1 MKKVLFLAAAAMSMA
16 ACQEK
21 GGYTIDGTIAGV
33 NDGEYVYMRYIDG
46 RESVTVDSAVVKGGK
61 FEFKG
66 MPDSVSVPKF
76 ITYSGP
82 ELNLSATVFLQ
93 EGNIKVEMAEGNSKV
108 SGTLENDAINSFN
121 EKFAAIDNELGT
133 LYSKFRT
140 DSTLT
145 DVQKDS
151 LMKVMDKIQSDGMD
165 YIFSTMEANIENGV
179 GAYLL
184 ASNGYSFEVEKLNGL
199 IGKMP
204 QKFLALNSVSRV
216 KEYVDVAMKTAPGQK
231 YIDFSMDTPEG
242 KTVKLSDFVTKNKY
256 TLIDFWASW
265 CGPCRQEMPNVVA
278 AYKKF
283 NKKGFGI
290 VGVSLDRDADKW
302 KEAIKELGM
311 TWPQMSDLKAWQ
323 CEGAAL
329 YGVRSIPSTVLVDQ
343 EGTIIARNL
352 RGEDIEKKLSE
363 LLK

>member
-1 MKKVLFLAAAAMSMA
+1 MKKVLFYAAAVMSLA

-21 GGYTIDGTIAGV
+21 GGYTVNGIVAGA
-33 NDGEYVYMRYIDG
+33 NDGEYVYMRVLEG
-46 RESVTVDSAVVKGGK
+46 REYLTLDSAVVKGGK
-61 FEFKG
+61 FEFSG
-66 MPDSVSVPKF
+66 TPDSVSVPK
-76 ITYSGP
+76 IIAY
-82 ELNLSATVFLQ
+82 NDLSATVFLQ

-108 SGTLENDAINSFN
+108 SGTPENDVFN
-121 EKFAAIDNELGT
+121 AFNDKFSSIDNEMGI
-133 LYSKFRT
+133 LYSKYRT

-151 LMKVMDKIQSDGMD
+151 LVKVMDKVESDGMD
-165 YIFSTMEANIENGV
+165 YVFSTIESNIGNGV
-179 GAYLL
+179 GAYLV
-184 ASNGYSFEVEKLNGL
+184 SVYGYSFDIVELNSL
-199 IGKMP
+199 FQKMP
-204 QKFLALNSVSRV
+204 QKFVTLQSVARI
-216 KEYVDVAMKTAPGQK
+216 KDYVDTAMKTAPGQK

-283 NKKGFGI
+283 CKKGFGI
-290 VGVSLDRDADKW
+290 VGVSLDKDLDKW
-302 KEAIKELGM
+302 KEAIKDLNI

-323 CEGAAL
+323 SEGAKL
-329 YGVRSIPSTVLVDQ
+329 YGVRSIPTTILVDQ
-343 EGTIIARNL
+343 EGTIIERNL
-352 RGEDIEKKLSE
+352 RGEEIEEKLSE

>member
-1 MKKVLFLAAAAMSMA
+1 MKKVLFFAAAALSFA

-21 GGYTIDGTIAGV
+21 VGYNIDGTIAGV
-33 NDGEYVYMRYIDG
+33 QDGEYVYLRAIDG
-46 RESVTVDSAVVKGGK
+46 RESVILDSAAVKGGK
-61 FEFKG
+61 FEFSG
-66 MPDSVSVPKF
+66 MPDSVSVARF
-76 ITYSGP
+76 VTYSG
-82 ELNLSATVFLQ
+82 EGQNLSATVFLQ

-108 SGTLENDAINSFN
+108 SGTAENDAINAFN
-121 EKFAAIDNELGT
+121 DKFSSIDNEMGI
-133 LYSKFRT
+133 LYSKLRT

-151 LMKVMDKIQSDGMD
+151 LIEVMDKVESDGMD
-165 YIFSTMEANIENGV
+165 YIFTTMEANVGNGV

-184 ASNGYSFEVEKLNGL
+184 SVYGYSFDIVKLNAL
-199 IGKMP
+199 LEKMP
-204 QKFLALNSVSRV
+204 QKFVALNSVAGI
-216 KEYVDVAMKTAPGQK
+216 KEYVETAMKTAPGQK
-231 YIDFSMDTPEG
+231 YIDFSMNTPEG

-265 CGPCRQEMPNVVA
+265 CGPCRQEMPNVVE

-290 VGVSLDRDADKW
+290 VGVSLDRDLDKW
-302 KEAIKELGM
+302 KQAIKDLEI

-323 CEGAAL
+323 CEGAKL
-329 YGVRSIPSTVLVDQ
+329 YGVRSIPTTILVDQ
-343 EGTIIARNL
+343 EGNIIERNL